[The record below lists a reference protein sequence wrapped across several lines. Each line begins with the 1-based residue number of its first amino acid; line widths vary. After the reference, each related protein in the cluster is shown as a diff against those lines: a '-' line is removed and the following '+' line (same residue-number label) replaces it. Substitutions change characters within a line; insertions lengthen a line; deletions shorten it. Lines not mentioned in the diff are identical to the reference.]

1 MKIILL
7 AALVLATNA
16 MAGGNGYHYGG
27 NYRSS
32 EYSYRHVNPSINGY
46 ANADVN
52 QPSYT
57 KRQLARDMDALET
70 RSQLRMYDIQRG
82 GNCDVGYGSYYRY

>member
-7 AALVLATNA
+7 AALLLATNA
-16 MAGGNGYHYGG
+16 IAGGNGYHYGG
-27 NYRSS
+27 NYRQS

-57 KRQLARDMDALET
+57 KRQLESARLF
-70 RSQLRMYDIQRG
+70 RRLFSLSQAASADSLSWQ
-82 GNCDVGYGSYYRY
+82 